1 MEEVAIIGAGAVGA
15 SYGSVFMKNGVH
27 RFSFVANGKRA
38 ERLKKKVYAL
48 IMRYYIHILRPRK
61 IMEKL
66 NY

>member
-38 ERLKKKVYAL
+38 ERLKKR
-48 IMRYYIHILRPRK
+48 RYTR
-61 IMEKL
+61 
-66 NY
+66 